1 MAFANFMSSGAG
13 RVLRVVAGLAFI
25 LIGLILIEGTW
36 GIVLA
41 VVGLV
46 PFLAGIF
53 DVCVIGR
60 LLLGTPFKGA
70 EVRAKFNE

>member
-1 MAFANFMSSGAG
+1 MSSGAG

>member
-1 MAFANFMSSGAG
+1 MGFANFMSSGAG

-25 LIGLILIEGTW
+25 LIGLILVEGTW

-60 LLLGTPFKGA
+60 LLLGSPFKGA

>member
-1 MAFANFMSSGAG
+1 MGFANFMSSGAG

-25 LIGLILIEGTW
+25 LIGLILVEGTW

>member
-1 MAFANFMSSGAG
+1 MSSGAG

-25 LIGLILIEGTW
+25 LIGLILVEGTW

-60 LLLGTPFKGA
+60 LLLGSPFKGA